1 MSASALPII
10 RLAETMVLCG
20 SRAASRLASTPT
32 GWCQPGNARRRA
44 ADHALLVAEGI
55 GLTAAHGGD
64 QRVGGAKIDANGT
77 FVLMR
82 CGALAGLGDLQ

>member
-1 MSASALPII
+1 MRVEGGLALGIDADPDGVSLVMHDGGQQI
-10 RLAETMVLCG
+10 
-20 SRAASRLASTPT
+20 TP
-32 GWCQPGNARRRA
+32 
-44 ADHALLVAEGI
+44 LLVAEGI